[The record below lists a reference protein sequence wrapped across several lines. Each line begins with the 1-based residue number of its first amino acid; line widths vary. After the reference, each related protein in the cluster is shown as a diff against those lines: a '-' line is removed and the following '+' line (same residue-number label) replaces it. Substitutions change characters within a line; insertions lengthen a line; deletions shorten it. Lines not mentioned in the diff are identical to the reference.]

1 VLGALHT
8 FVPNA
13 LPGVKTH
20 KRTCVPRSKSVV
32 LLGALNFII
41 CEDAARDSLLGVRGI
56 VLAGPN
62 EITSL
67 RPTH

>member
-20 KRTCVPRSKSVV
+20 KRAHMCPALKVGGVAPRSEFYN
-32 LLGALNFII
+32 L
-41 CEDAARDSLLGVRGI
+41 CEDAARDALLGVRGI
-56 VLAGPN
+56 
-62 EITSL
+62 
-67 RPTH
+67 